1 MSITQLAFQA
11 VVAQNYIEDNY
22 YQVHNLEVIDE
33 FTGKT
38 IDDIWE
44 AINGG
49 IGGDIVERIEVL
61 EDKTQNINH
70 NGDITSI
77 SNTLNVNHVTGL
89 YAEDVIYKI
98 HYIILLGGDK
108 GPNNNYGMYASQSGS
123 NLDLLLAGD
132 ENELRSTVNGTV
144 KKIKFSTSY
153 FNSRGSITLIF
164 ATGRVNNNQ
173 YIQTDIS
180 TILTSIPILLPLN
193 LM

>member
-1 MSITQLAFQA
+1 MSITQLSFQA
-11 VVAQNYIEDNY
+11 VVAQNLIEENDY
-22 YQVHNLEVIDE
+22 KVHNLEVTNE
-33 FTGKT
+33 LTGKT

-70 NGDITSI
+70 NGDTTTI

-98 HYIILLGGDK
+98 PSTLLLGGDN
-108 GPNNNYGMYASQSGS
+108 GPNYNYGMYAAQGGS

-132 ENELRSTVNGTV
+132 NPELLSTVNGVV
-144 KKIKFSTSY
+144 KKIKFSTTS
-153 FNSRGSITLIF
+153 FNSQGSITLIF
-164 ATGRVNNNQ
+164 ATGKC
-173 YIQTDIS
+173 S
-180 TILTSIPILLPLN
+180 
-193 LM
+193 